1 MRSLLCFSVIIS
13 DSAWVNS
20 MRKVL
25 KKRVGWQSDNKG
37 FTMVEILVVLVIL
50 AILAAA
56 LIPAMTGFVEESRGK
71 AFISEARTAYV
82 AAQSKVTEKVS
93 LQADYYSNA
102 TNGEAH
108 KNAFKT
114 AINNSSNPINSMMK
128 DSYTTGAEITDIEIS
143 SSGKVESLVY
153 KAGKYEVTIRPGA
166 EAEVKKVN

>member
-1 MRSLLCFSVIIS
+1 MQSLYV
-13 DSAWVNS
+13 SAENKWRRMGNN
-20 MRKVL
+20 MRKL
-25 KKRVGWQSDNKG
+25 CKKEQCCKLTNKG

-71 AFISEARTAYV
+71 AFVSEARTAYV

-102 TNGEAH
+102 ESGEAH

-114 AINNSSNPINSMMK
+114 AISSSSNPINGMMK
-128 DSYTTGAEITDIEIS
+128 DSYTDGAEIRDIKIS
-143 SSGKVESLVY
+143 SSGKVEELIY
-153 KAGKYEVTIRPGA
+153 QAGNYQVIIRPGA
-166 EAEVKKVN
+166 EAEVKKVK